1 MTTYSNIVLRWIFV
15 GLGAVFS
22 VLEPTVPFALI
33 CLFAAILD
41 CISAWRLARR
51 IKRHHPEIPE
61 DQIHDKFESDKF
73 WRLFPKLAIVY
84 RCIVLCHFIDHYIYP
99 FLDLYLSNAVAGA
112 FCFRELLSIFE
123 NESSENPS
131 SWARLAQKVLVNK
144 AARHIEGLGKAIED
158 MGWKA
163 GSGQSK
169 RHGDVAP
176 GEDESSEE

>member
-1 MTTYSNIVLRWIFV
+1 MTTYSNIILRWIFI

-22 VLEPTVPFALI
+22 MLKPTVPFALI

-61 DQIHDKFESDKF
+61 DRIHDKFESDKF

-84 RCIVLCHFIDHYIYP
+84 GCIVLCHFIDHYIYP

-144 AARHIEGLGKAIED
+144 AARHIEDLGKA
-158 MGWKA
+158 MGEMGKKV
-163 GSGQSK
+163 G
-169 RHGDVAP
+169 GD
-176 GEDESSEE
+176 GHHHESSEDPSEE

>member
-1 MTTYSNIVLRWIFV
+1 MTTYSNIILRWIFI

-22 VLEPTVPFALI
+22 MLKPTVPFALI

-84 RCIVLCHFIDHYIYP
+84 GCIVLCHFIDHYIYP

-144 AARHIEGLGKAIED
+144 AARHIEDIGKAMGD
-158 MGWKA
+158 MGKII
-163 GSGQSK
+163 GGNGH
-169 RHGDVAP
+169 RH
-176 GEDESSEE
+176 ESFDDPSEE

>member
-1 MTTYSNIVLRWIFV
+1 MTTYSNIILRWMFI

-22 VLEPTVPFALI
+22 VLKPTVPFALI

-84 RCIVLCHFIDHYIYP
+84 GCIVLCHFIDHYIYP

-144 AARHIEGLGKAIED
+144 AARHIEDLGKA
-158 MGWKA
+158 MGEMGKMV
-163 GSGQSK
+163 G
-169 RHGDVAP
+169 GD
-176 GEDESSEE
+176 GHHHERFDEPSEE